1 MRVQALERI
10 NEEMKTIDSSMT
22 IEKIRKKIHTLR
34 NQFRGE
40 IKKMNDVMKSGAG
53 AEDSFTS
60 RLWCFQLLSFLKDG
74 DEKRPSVSSL
84 DELKCSVSGFHNL
97 LLTVNILIKKIK
109 FMKMIFIFAWMSN
122 LKEKGYRYTI
132 YWSCSFDFWKKRVH
146 TYLHI
151 LRQSW

>member
-1 MRVQALERI
+1 MSHDGEWSRDHTERLIELYRDAPCLWKVKSKEYKDRVVRVQALERI

-109 FMKMIFIFAWMSN
+109 FMKMIFIFA
-122 LKEKGYRYTI
+122 
-132 YWSCSFDFWKKRVH
+132 
-146 TYLHI
+146 
-151 LRQSW
+151 